1 MGRSRAIWAAGS
13 PTYGVRRPGGV
24 RLSNKMLPGHREL
37 QYQATNSIA
46 IWLRPDAPT
55 PQSDHRDI
63 SPIERIHAAVAPR
76 QVTVVSIRIVC
87 IIAIEISGRHLARPL
102 SQPTLRL
109 AAN

>member
-55 PQSDHRDI
+55 PQIGPS
-63 SPIERIHAAVAPR
+63 
-76 QVTVVSIRIVC
+76 
-87 IIAIEISGRHLARPL
+87 RHI
-102 SQPTLRL
+102 T
-109 AAN
+109 N